1 MKKLL
6 LLVVFILIITGLSSC
21 VRQVTYDDLFLQ
33 YQQDVYARNDIY
45 EDYIK
50 IYNDLNNDVIPAIV
64 KVNRTIPLN
73 QTTST
78 GSGFIFHEDENNY
91 YVITNYHVIESN
103 GFFATITVYDY
114 LSQAHQASLIVSD
127 PAYDLAILSFPKQ
140 DDALHVLV
148 FDQDM
153 LNYNNPVYV
162 IGYPNGQIHGI
173 TIGELVDIDQVDLE
187 SGGVSAIDFEI
198 YIIDAPVETG
208 SSGSV
213 VINETYEIVGVIFAG
228 NFRENQETSTF
239 AFVVPTEKVFEFFEL
254 YNFSLEDEVT
264 S

>member
-6 LLVVFILIITGLSSC
+6 ILAVFILIVTGLSSC
-21 VRQVTYDDLFLQ
+21 VRQVTYDDLLMQ

-50 IYNDLNNDVIPAIV
+50 TYNDLNQHVIPAIV
-64 KVNRTIPLN
+64 KVNRTIPLS

-78 GSGFIFHEDENNY
+78 GSGFIFHEDDDNY

-103 GFFATITVYDY
+103 GFYATITVYDY
-114 LSQAHQASLIVSD
+114 LSQAYQAELIVAD
-127 PAYDLAILSFPKQ
+127 PAYDLAILSFPKE
-140 DDALHVLV
+140 DDVLHVLV
-148 FDQDM
+148 FDEDM
-153 LNYNNPVYV
+153 LNYSDPVYV

-173 TIGELVDIDQVDLE
+173 TIGKLVDIDQVDLE
-187 SGGVSAIDFEI
+187 SGGISAIDFEI

-213 VINETYEIVGVIFAG
+213 VINEAYEIVGVIFAG
-228 NFRENQETSTF
+228 NFRENQDTSTF

-254 YNFSLEDEVT
+254 YEFLLEDEVT